1 MKAFYKTGQSQ
12 PTIIYPTGTM
22 VERPDDDGFIESD
35 AIKEPYV
42 QAYDMDFSAY
52 PPTVTRKPNA
62 DQIIADLLAPKPE
75 ELQAEAEAVVM
86 QHMVKEKVAELT
98 WKDDTQYHVGDVVY
112 HKGKM
117 WTSTS
122 NNMNNEPDDVPGDWT
137 ETD

>member
-1 MKAFYKTGQSQ
+1 MNYVRDGEWVIEYEGEFGSDNFHAVYIDKDEY
-12 PTIIYPTGTM
+12 TGT
-22 VERPDDDGFIESD
+22 VPFD
-35 AIKEPYV
+35 
-42 QAYDMDFSAY
+42 
-52 PPTVTRKPNA
+52 
-62 DQIIADLLAPKPE
+62 DLLEHDGPGMPWEPTPE
-75 ELQAEAEAVVM
+75 EKEKKENYLAEQVVM